1 MRNKWFPARVAD
13 YVPAVQLKQLKL
25 QDIDISR
32 DASFGVRAPLEEI
45 EENEEVVAYTRHVR
59 PIEIDVLSVCL
70 NSLPPGQDWQN
81 QPDRSTE
88 LLDAFIPH
96 TIDFYRQRI
105 EQERNPQPRAGAS
118 SAADILTAAAMAGK
132 SKAHPDAIYGSV
144 STADVVHTIR
154 GALAHND
161 EASRVIL
168 HEKDVEFLSGYEE
181 EDASRVK
188 QLGVFK
194 IKIRLQGAKETLV
207 RSIRIRERTAEA

>member
-1 MRNKWFPARVAD
+1 MRNKWFPSRVAD

-25 QDIDISR
+25 QDIDMSR
-32 DASFGVRAPLEEI
+32 DASFGVRANLEEV
-45 EENEEVVAYTRHVR
+45 EENEDVVAYTRHVR

-70 NSLPPGQDWQN
+70 NSLLRGQYWQD

-132 SKAHPDAIYGSV
+132 SKAHADAIYGSV

-168 HEKDVEFLSGYEE
+168 HENDVQFLSGHEE
-181 EDASRVK
+181 DDASRVK

-194 IKIRLQGAKETLV
+194 IKIRLQGAGETLV
-207 RSIRIRERTAEA
+207 RDIRIREKTPEA